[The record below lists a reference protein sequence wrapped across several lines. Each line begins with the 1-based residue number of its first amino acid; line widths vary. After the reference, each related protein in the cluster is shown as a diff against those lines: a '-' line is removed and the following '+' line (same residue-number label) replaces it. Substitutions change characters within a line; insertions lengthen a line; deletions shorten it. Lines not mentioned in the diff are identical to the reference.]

1 MHGEWHG
8 AELATGVSE
17 QAIAIST
24 ATSATHGRNAATT
37 AARSSAL
44 AVKRVQNPR
53 LTLEQLRPRAGVASA
68 VQEHPEVPGQG
79 WGQLRRAGSSTEEQH
94 GPSPGARGC
103 WNPCTP
109 AVHGGCKSPSPA
121 RSGVYLVFLH
131 GVFANVCELS
141 TARSA

>member
-37 AARSSAL
+37 AARGSAL

-79 WGQLRRAGSSTEEQH
+79 WGQLRRAGSSTVLPREL
-94 GPSPGARGC
+94 GAVGI
-103 WNPCTP
+103 PAPLQCTVDANRP
-109 AVHGGCKSPSPA
+109 PQPV
-121 RSGVYLVFLH
+121 LVFTSFSCTACLQM
-131 GVFANVCELS
+131 FAS
-141 TARSA
+141 